1 MDINYTTMEQNNTND
16 QNIPV
21 IINVNNDQNQYLN
34 TPLFQNETNSMN
46 QINYNINKI
55 NDKHINN
62 YGYFYIDSN
71 PFFELINQEKIK
83 IIKLQTI
90 IFPKWSFIFFFI
102 CFIGILLTG
111 ATRGALFF
119 IPLIGFIGFVV
130 SGICYATSFCQ
141 KNNDN
146 NYICYNK
153 KTSDIEV
160 NYFKNKKKIIV
171 PLNSIERII
180 MEYTNENSVFY
191 FINNL
196 NEKMQF
202 LTLPLKNGVPFKE
215 GEDILNDWFN
225 YLKSK
230 EENTK
235 V

>member
-1 MDINYTTMEQNNTND
+1 MDINYTIMEQNNTNN

-83 IIKLQTI
+83 IKHQTSATNI
-90 IFPKWSFIFFFI
+90 SGCTGFCWCI
-102 CFIGILLTG
+102 CFIGIILMIVSNI
-111 ATRGALFF
+111 AFF
-119 IPLIGFIGFVV
+119 FVPLIGFIGLVI
-130 SGICYATSFCQ
+130 SIKY
-141 KNNDN
+141 NNAHGPGYD
-146 NYICYNK
+146 NYICFNK
-153 KTSDIEV
+153 TNSDIEV
-160 NYFKNKKKIIV
+160 NYFKNLKKINL
-171 PLNSIERII
+171 PLNSIVRII

-202 LTLPLKNGVPFKE
+202 LKLPLQNGVPFKE

-230 EENTK
+230 EENNK